1 MSTLTLRPNA
11 DSYTGLTGSG
21 GGYNYTF
28 LDEATLDE
36 SDYVSVDGGT
46 SSQTLYDTYGFPDHS
61 TESETINSVTV
72 KAYCKKVVTGT
83 DANNVTIRPCIYISG
98 TGYYG
103 DSQNLTASTALYTK
117 AWTTNPATSS
127 AWSWTNI
134 DNLIAGL
141 ELTSHRT
148 DKNNNVDSYCY
159 QLWVEVDYGESGS
172 SPVFLPNIM
181 KHNFIPPLIGGY

>member
-1 MSTLTLRPNA
+1 MSVLTLRPNA
-11 DSYTGLTGSG
+11 DSYGGLATSSG
-21 GGYNYTF
+21 ADHYAVVDETTI
-28 LDEATLDE
+28 DEA
-36 SDYVSVDGGT
+36 DYLSADGGT
-46 SSQTLYDTYGFPDHS
+46 SSQTLYDTFGFPNHS

-103 DSQNLTASTALYTK
+103 ASQNLTASTALYTK

-134 DNLIAGL
+134 DNLLAGL
-141 ELTSHRT
+141 ELTSHYT

-159 QLWVEVDYGESGS
+159 QLWVEVDYGESS
-172 SPVFLPNIM
+172 SPVFLPFM